1 MGRKKERMSIIFRSD
16 QMLCAREELSD
27 AELGRLYEALR
38 AYSIDGVLPALE
50 EEREAWRVL
59 FSMMR
64 AAQDDAI
71 RKYDE
76 TCERNRQKAMLRVQP
91 AAATAATAA
100 TAAAAANIIE
110 DSRIEDKRIEDK
122 RIEDKRI
129 EDKRIEDKRIEDKRI
144 QDKRIQE
151 SRIAASALVGPEGGT
166 GIDGVRWL

>member
-1 MGRKKERMSIIFRSD
+1 MGRKKDRMSIIFRSD

-38 AYSIDGVLPALE
+38 VYSIDGVLPALE

-100 TAAAAANIIE
+100 AAANIIE

-129 EDKRIEDKRIEDKRI
+129 EDKRI
-144 QDKRIQE
+144 QE

>member
-1 MGRKKERMSIIFRSD
+1 MGRKKDRMSIIFRSD
-16 QMLCAREELSD
+16 QMLCAREALSD

-38 AYSIDGVLPALE
+38 AYSIDGELPPLG

-76 TCERNRQKAMLRVQP
+76 TCERNKRIAEKRSSRVVP
-91 AAATAATAA
+91 VVTSGT
-100 TAAAAANIIE
+100 NIIE

-122 RIEDKRI
+122 RIK
-129 EDKRIEDKRIEDKRI
+129 
-144 QDKRIQE
+144 E